1 MNLIEILEYTKKLMD
16 SNSAGKKVSY
26 YDDKCELNLKL
37 FKLIEEELSSFK
49 HDRDYWNEER
59 IRNRIGFITQEFK
72 NAMIYIFI
80 LIFLIIYIM

>member
-1 MNLIEILEYTKKLMD
+1 MNLIEILEKINGFKTP
-16 SNSAGKKVSY
+16 AGKKVSY

-72 NAMIYIFI
+72 NAIDLY
-80 LIFLIIYIM
+80 LS